1 MLFMVKLE
9 KVRNNID
16 VKLVSNQKDY
26 LKWTSKPNC
35 MSKYFGND
43 LVPICNS
50 KVTFILNRLAYV
62 AMCILDVYEDF
73 SKDKEMF
80 DFSSYSAES
89 TSYDS
94 NKLVVGKMN
103 DETGGVTI
111 KEFAGSK
118 SKMYFLAGDSS
129 KHKKAKGVNE
139 NVVATISHG
148 EYTDILLNKKCLT
161 HSINRIQNKDHRI
174 KT

>member
-1 MLFMVKLE
+1 
-9 KVRNNID
+9 
-16 VKLVSNQKDY
+16 
-26 LKWTSKPNC
+26 
-35 MSKYFGND
+35 
-43 LVPICNS
+43 
-50 KVTFILNRLAYV
+50 
-62 AMCILDVYEDF
+62 MCILGLSKVLSCKFHYDYIKNKYGNNSRFLFTDTDSFCNKFKVEDVYEDF

-80 DFSSYSAES
+80 DFSSCSAES

-94 NKLVVGKMN
+94 NKLVVGNMK

-118 SKMYFLAGDSS
+118 SKMYFLAGDNS